1 MVYMRKK
8 GERMEILQALE
19 QKIMHLAVLVNEL
32 KAENARLSEENE
44 KLVQKLT
51 TVHSEELV
59 KERLATKLF
68 VDDLIK
74 SIDSLISNE
83 KAS

>member
-1 MVYMRKK
+1 
-8 GERMEILQALE
+8 MEILQALE

-51 TVHSEELV
+51 TVHSEELI

>member
-1 MVYMRKK
+1 MRKK

-51 TVHSEELV
+51 TVHSEELI

>member
-1 MVYMRKK
+1 MRKK

-19 QKIMHLAVLVNEL
+19 QKIMHLVALVNEL
-32 KAENARLSEENE
+32 KAENARLNEENE

-51 TVHSEELV
+51 TVHSEELNQ
-59 KERLATKLF
+59 ERFRTRLF

>member
-1 MVYMRKK
+1 
-8 GERMEILQALE
+8 MEILQALE